1 MNLHFDKNVAN
12 GYSSKTQIAR
22 VLTENWVLNNSYCPK
37 CGNLPLSEF
46 ENNRPVADF
55 FCQNCSEEYELK
67 SKKGKF
73 SQLINDGAYATMME
87 RVQADNNPNFFFLT
101 YSKSFEVD
109 NFLVLPKQFIRPET
123 IIKRPPLRPGTRRAG
138 WVGCQIDLS
147 QVPSKGRV
155 FLVKNGQVRSPELVA
170 KEFQDTLFLREKSL
184 ATRGWLLEVL
194 KCVDKIPDS
203 EFDLSQVYAF
213 EEDLK
218 KIYPEN
224 QHIKDK
230 IRQQLQV
237 LRNKGVIAFLGNGRY
252 RK

>member
-1 MNLHFDKNVAN
+1 MDLRLNTTLVGDYK
-12 GYSSKTQIAR
+12 SQSQIAR
-22 VLTENWVLNNSYCPK
+22 VLTEDWLARNSYCPA
-37 CGNLPLSEF
+37 CGQASLVHF

-138 WVGCQIDLS
+138 WVACQIDLS

-213 EEDLK
+213 EDDLK

-237 LRNKGVIAFLGNGRY
+237 LRDKGVIAFLGNGRY